1 MKKAFILLL
10 STCMLLSIFSSS
22 VFAKQ
27 NHPSTEGNTNISSI
41 VTYDD
46 MIKELKALE
55 KRSKGELEV
64 FTLDD
69 LGYEYSKSEQGRDLY
84 VAKIGNGPEK
94 VWIQSR
100 IHGDEP
106 YGTEASLQLLQMYIS
121 NQSTQYRKV
130 LDELTL
136 YIIPM
141 YNPDGSE
148 MNIRQTVLM
157 DQETSEPLLNDRG
170 NQIRIDLNR
179 DWAEGAFA
187 AVESKAWYSYWTDI
201 QPDYG
206 IDIHHQGLKT
216 DSETGEAITM
226 SLGISLAP
234 GGPTLPN
241 IKDGQYEDIT
251 RQMQVY
257 VFDAL
262 KDYGFINIDRY
273 TTGNNRTGFTEIDI
287 HGGVVSAMML
297 GLNYDGLNEAEH
309 SHPAIFFE
317 TSGNTRDGNLGQ
329 RARGHNIRQ
338 NALGIQEL
346 LYGLASEEV
355 FGVDPERW
363 DEIPRPDITGYN
375 TDHSGFVPVAY

>member
-1 MKKAFILLL
+1 MRKALIFLVSICLLL
-10 STCMLLSIFSSS
+10 SVFSSS
-22 VFAKQ
+22 AFAKQ

-41 VTYDD
+41 ITYDD

-64 FTLDD
+64 FTLDE
-69 LGYEYSKSEQGRDLY
+69 LGYEYSQSEQGRDLY

-106 YGTEASLQLLQMYIS
+106 YGTEASLHLLQMYIS
-121 NQSTQYRKV
+121 NQSSQYRQV
-130 LDELTL
+130 LEELTL

-148 MNIRQTVLM
+148 MNIRHTVLS
-157 DQETSEPLLNDRG
+157 DSGTRV
-170 NQIRIDLNR
+170 DLNR
-179 DWAEGAFA
+179 DWATGAFQ
-187 AVESKAWYSYWTDI
+187 AVESKAWYSYWTDVK
-201 QPDYG
+201 PDYG

-216 DSETGEAITM
+216 DSQTGEAITM

-241 IKDGQYEDIT
+241 LKDGLYEDIT

-257 VFDAL
+257 VYDAL

-273 TTGNNRTGFTEIDI
+273 TTGSSRNGFTEIDI

-297 GLNYDGLNEAEH
+297 GLNYNNLNEDNY

-317 TSGNTRDGNLGQ
+317 TSGNTREGNLGQ

-346 LYGLASEEV
+346 IYGLASKEV
-355 FGVDPERW
+355 FEVDAERW
-363 DEIPRPDITGYN
+363 NEIPRPDIIGYQ
-375 TDHSGFVPVAY
+375 TDHSGFVPVGY

>member
-1 MKKAFILLL
+1 
-10 STCMLLSIFSSS
+10 MLLSVFSSS

-41 VTYDD
+41 VTYED
-46 MIKELKALE
+46 MIKELTALE

-64 FTLDD
+64 FTLAD
-69 LGYEYSKSEQGRDLY
+69 LGYEYSESEQGRDLY

-106 YGTEASLQLLQMYIS
+106 YGTEASLQLLQMYVS
-121 NQSTQYRKV
+121 NQSPQYRKV

-148 MNIRQTVLM
+148 MNIRQTIL
-157 DQETSEPLLNDRG
+157 SESG
-170 NQIRIDLNR
+170 ERIDLNR
-179 DWAEGAFA
+179 DWALNQFK

-216 DSETGEAITM
+216 DSETGEAVTM

-234 GGPTLPN
+234 GGPTLPG
-241 IKDGQYEDIT
+241 IKDGLYEDIT

-257 VFDAL
+257 VYDAL

-273 TTGNNRTGFTEIDI
+273 TTGNSRTGFTEIDI

-346 LYGLASEEV
+346 LFGLASSEV
-355 FGVDPERW
+355 FNIDPERW
-363 DEIPRPDITGYN
+363 NEIPRPDIIGYN
-375 TDHSGFVPVAY
+375 TDHSGFVPGAY